1 MNDTKAKRRVLIL
14 TDVST
19 LSSDH
24 GEPEDTQSL
33 VRLMLY
39 TNQLE
44 VEGLIATYTSHGGQ
58 VHPEYIHAVING
70 YAQVQENL
78 RHRDAAYPDAAQLHA
93 VVKAGVPACGL
104 EHMGRGKDTEGSRW
118 IVQCAERSSTAP
130 LWILIWGGALDL
142 AQALWTIN
150 ETHTAQEAANIRS
163 NLRIYAIGDQYDQSG
178 PWIRAQYPNLFYI
191 TSRISFRG
199 MYRGGDESLCAPAWV
214 RQHVL
219 RGALGKLYP
228 VYDGGDPWGHVEG
241 MKEGDSPSLLYLIDP
256 HGDPENPESEHWGGR
271 FVRQGMHFFDLP
283 DQSEARDSV
292 AKWRKAYQED
302 FARRIGWCE
311 QSV

>member
-1 MNDTKAKRRVLIL
+1 MRDMENQRRVLVL

-19 LSSDH
+19 LGSDY
-24 GEPEDTQSL
+24 GEPDDTQSL

-44 VEGLIATYTSHGGQ
+44 VEGMVATYTSHGGQ
-58 VHPEYIHAVING
+58 VHPEYIHAVFDG

-78 RHRDAAYPDAAQLHA
+78 CYRDALYPDAAQLHA

-104 EHMGRGKDTEGSRW
+104 DHMGRGMDTEGSQW
-118 IVQCAERSSTAP
+118 IVRCAEKVDTRP
-130 LWILIWGGALDL
+130 LWILIWGGAVDL
-142 AQALWTIN
+142 AQALWTIS
-150 ETHTAQEAANIRS
+150 ETHTAQEAAVIRS
-163 NLRIYAIGDQYDQSG
+163 RLRIYTIGDQYDQAG
-178 PWIRAQYPNLFYI
+178 PWIRAQYPDLFYI
-191 TSRISFRG
+191 MSRISFRG
-199 MYRGGDESLCAPAWV
+199 MYRGGDESLCEPAWV

-219 RGALGKLYP
+219 RSALGKLYP
-228 VYDGGDPWGHVEG
+228 VYDGGDPWGHVSG

-256 HGDPENPESEHWGGR
+256 HGNPEDPEMEHWGGQ
-271 FVRQGMHFFDLP
+271 FVRQGMHFFDIA
-283 DQSEARDSV
+283 DDSEARDSV

-302 FARRIGWCE
+302 FVCRIRWCE